1 MKSQFLN
8 NSIHIIHENEM
19 GKFEKEELKKRKV
32 VKNSWFDWLINY
44 VPNPTKMLLAI
55 LKITF

>member
-19 GKFEKEELKKRKV
+19 GKFEKEELKKKKFV
-32 VKNSWFDWLINY
+32 NNS
-44 VPNPTKMLLAI
+44 
-55 LKITF
+55 